1 MIATDGTVVD
11 DDVPCPKRDGIPL
24 RVLLD
29 TSSKDVHPA
38 SVLTYLFNLKL
49 LLSLSN
55 ITACSS
61 FCALDLR
68 CGTGVSHLDVG
79 HRICGVSRVLVVLW
93 YSTSGKIGDGVDEEA
108 TTSNAGGAEGWRVR
122 GLVEM

>member
-1 MIATDGTVVD
+1 MIAANGTVVD
-11 DDVPCPKRDGIPL
+11 NNVPCPKRDGVPL

-29 TSSKDVHPA
+29 TISNDVYPA
-38 SVLTYLFNLKL
+38 SVPMYLLNLKL

-55 ITACSS
+55 ITACSG

-93 YSTSGKIGDGVDEEA
+93 YSTSGKIGDGVDEDA
-108 TTSNAGGAEGWRVR
+108 TTSNAGGAEG
-122 GLVEM
+122 